1 VTSDERAPSELLRHA
16 VTPEPANGR
25 SSGEPRAPIL
35 VALAVTVG
43 VSFGC
48 LIVLWL
54 VDPREGTVGFEVAKG
69 CIGIIAVGFV
79 GLVLSRAGDYL
90 GQRRADAAREQ
101 AEARDRRQ
109 RQDEVV
115 RSLLDAS
122 LANYHDVKRARRL
135 LKARLP
141 AAADSGHPD
150 LDVYDECLAAIN
162 DAQLVFEQLEQTA
175 RTMQDERIDHAA
187 LVGWYDHIETYINAV
202 VGEYERQRRRVAHGD
217 PPPSVSDLKI
227 LGAFMVGRHFRA
239 GVTDPL
245 HAAQRVLEKAL
256 LQPLDTSADDRS
268 PSVR

>member
-1 VTSDERAPSELLRHA
+1 VAADERAPSEHPRHA
-16 VTPEPANGR
+16 VTPEPANDR
-25 SSGEPRAPIL
+25 SIGEPKALIL
-35 VALAVTVG
+35 LALAVTVV

-54 VDPREGTVGFEVAKG
+54 VGPKEGSVAFEVAKG

-90 GQRRADAAREQ
+90 QQRRADAAREQ

-141 AAADSGHPD
+141 GAADSGRPD
-150 LDVYDECLAAIN
+150 LAVYDEYLAAIN
-162 DAQLVFEQLEQTA
+162 NAQLVFEQLEETA
-175 RTMQDERIDHAA
+175 RTMQDERIDHATLA
-187 LVGWYDHIETYINAV
+187 GWYDDIETYINAV
-202 VGEYERQRRRVAHGD
+202 VGEYEQQRRRVAYSD

-227 LGAFMVGRHFRA
+227 LGDFMVGKHFRA

-256 LQPLDTSADDRS
+256 LQPLNYSVDNRS
-268 PSVR
+268 PSVS